1 MFAKKI
7 INSLIP
13 ELSFETYSKVSDY
26 MEIKTNVN
34 HEDHIIRFGANARR
48 KIKNEDKIPFVQN
61 RLIIFDANK
70 LHRGLSPNKNEV
82 RITLAFK
89 IKE

>member
-1 MFAKKI
+1 MGYDVNDFDQNAILKVVERCVSLIEKESGSAPTSVFAKKI

-13 ELSFETYSKVSDY
+13 ELSFETYSKVNDY

-48 KIKNEDKIPFVQN
+48 KIKNEDS
-61 RLIIFDANK
+61 D
-70 LHRGLSPNKNEV
+70 S
-82 RITLAFK
+82 
-89 IKE
+89 